1 MTFLIRLKF
10 LILLCFRK
18 MLQGLVLAG
27 FPLTPENLAK
37 WDPFF
42 SNRDL
47 RNFQKESG
55 ISVLEK
61 SKKNEQHGLGYNH
74 FCTATNKK
82 VFCTVR
88 VRFTAQYSQ
97 KNGLKYIW
105 KCISKVRDKLEKY
118 WKSQGK
124 VSEFCIEGKSGIPL
138 LGIVWYHEQFL
149 NKFFY
154 ALRILLVG
162 KRSCIDTA
170 SDRDK
175 ESEKKSPRNTRSQ

>member
-1 MTFLIRLKF
+1 MGGCMVLWVGWWIGLSFDILIF
-10 LILLCFRK
+10 DCLLEAP
-18 MLQGLVLAG
+18 QPITGL
-27 FPLTPENLAK
+27 
-37 WDPFF
+37 FF

-74 FCTATNKK
+74 FYTATNKK

-154 ALRILLVG
+154 ALGILLVG
-162 KRSCIDTA
+162 LFV
-170 SDRDK
+170 K
-175 ESEKKSPRNTRSQ
+175 EAV